1 MEVQVHRSTILAA
14 PHAHPLEE
22 EVPLTIFDLFAS
34 NINIAV
40 LFAFTAPTPSDTEI
54 IEGLSKTLVHFPLL
68 TAQLDYSRL
77 RRRRPCLVV
86 GGKGGGALV
95 VEATVAADLSDLL
108 PLEPS
113 ADFLLLHPPTE
124 ETHHLF
130 QVQLNRFRCGGL
142 VVAAVTHH
150 RVADGQSMSTFFVAW
165 GESIRGTPITSLPVY
180 DQSWIKPRSPP
191 KCEFQHWDLEFV
203 RVPPYRNGSPSNH
216 QDEDPS
222 KITNILLRYSS
233 EFITTKLKPRTRGKY
248 TTFETVLAHLW
259 RKITMARG
267 LDDRRHTAIRVTVNG
282 RPRMRPPVPN
292 EFVGNLVLNAY
303 PESNVRLLLQ
313 GGPERAAKIIHDAIR
328 RIDESYFQ
336 SIIDFGAMHG
346 DDDLVPVYDTGG
358 VVLSPNLE
366 VDSWLRFRFQEV
378 DFGGGG
384 KLCAFLPTWVP
395 IEGLVIFV
403 PGLEQD
409 GGLNVVV
416 TLLKE
421 HAEKLRQISHCLM

>member
-1 MEVQVHRSTILAA
+1 MEVHVQRSTILA
-14 PHAHPLEE
+14 PHAHPLK

-40 LFAFTAPTPSDTEI
+40 LFAFTAPTPSNTEI

-68 TAQLDYSRL
+68 TSQLDYSRL
-77 RRRRPCLVV
+77 RRRPCLVV

-95 VEATVAADLSDLL
+95 VEATVDADLSDFL

-113 ADFLLLHPPTE
+113 ADFHLLHPPTE

-130 QVQLNRFRCGGL
+130 QVQLNRFKCGGL
-142 VVAAVTHH
+142 VVATITHH

-165 GESIRGTPITSLPVY
+165 GETIRGTPITSLPVY

-203 RVPPYRNGSPSNH
+203 RVPPYRNGSTSN
-216 QDEDPS
+216 QKDEDPS

-233 EFITTKLKPRTRGKY
+233 EFITTKLKPKTKGKY

-267 LDDRRHTAIRVTVNG
+267 LDDRRHTMIRVTVNG

-303 PESNVRLLLQ
+303 PESNVKLLLQ
-313 GGPERAAKIIHDAIR
+313 GGVERAAKIIHDAIR

-346 DDDLVPVYDTGG
+346 EDDLVPVYDTDGD
-358 VVLSPNLE
+358 VLSPNLE

-384 KLCAFLPTWVP
+384 KLCAFLPDL
-395 IEGLVIFV
+395 GAFRGFGHLR
-403 PGLEQD
+403 PGF
-409 GGLNVVV
+409 GAGWGFKCCCRVV
-416 TLLKE
+416 
-421 HAEKLRQISHCLM
+421 